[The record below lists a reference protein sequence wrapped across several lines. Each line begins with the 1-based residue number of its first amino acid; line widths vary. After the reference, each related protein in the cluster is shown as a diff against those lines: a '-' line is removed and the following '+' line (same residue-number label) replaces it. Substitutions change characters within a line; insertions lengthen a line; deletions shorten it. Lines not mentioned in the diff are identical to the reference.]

1 MSEHHSTS
9 DQQSAS
15 SSEAREDDKVEVNI
29 KITESAVA
37 YLKSLVDRQE
47 SSGMGVRIFV
57 EKPGTPHAECC
68 MAYCPAGESEAT
80 DYVLA
85 QEGFNIYLKG
95 DSLLYLVDAEVDYNK
110 DRFGGQLTFRA
121 PKSKVPQL
129 GENASLEEQIF
140 HVLQA
145 EINPMLASHGGNVAL
160 ECLDDNNTTA
170 VLKFGGGCQGC
181 ASVDLT
187 LKEGIEKTLLDRFP
201 SLVKVIDVTDHTNT
215 DNAYY

>member
-1 MSEHHSTS
+1 MAEE
-9 DQQSAS
+9 QQSA
-15 SSEAREDDKVEVNI
+15 EAPVVNI
-29 KITESAVA
+29 KITESAA
-37 YLKSLVDRQE
+37 SYLKTLVDKQE
-47 SSGMGVRIFV
+47 SAGMGVRIFV

-68 MAYCPAGESEAT
+68 MAYCPAGEAGEH
-80 DYVLA
+80 DHEL
-85 QEGFNIYLKG
+85 QLDGFIVYLKQE
-95 DSLLYLVDAEVDYNK
+95 SIPYLEDAEVDYNK

-129 GENASLEEQIF
+129 GDHASLEEQIY

-145 EINPMLASHGGNVAL
+145 EINPMLAGHGGNVAL
-160 ECLDDNNTTA
+160 EHMADEDTTA

-187 LKEGIEKTLLDRFP
+187 LKEGIEKTLKDRFP
-201 SLVKVIDVTDHTNT
+201 QLKKVVDVTDHTNT